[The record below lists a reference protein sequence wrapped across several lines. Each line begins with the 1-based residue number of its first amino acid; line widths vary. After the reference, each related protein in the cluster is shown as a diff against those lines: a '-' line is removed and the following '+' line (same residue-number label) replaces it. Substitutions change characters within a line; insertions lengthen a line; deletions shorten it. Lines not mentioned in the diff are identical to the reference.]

1 MICWRQLVE
10 EYHPRFLHVAGKD
23 NCAADALSRL
33 EMNPND
39 ADVIDWEPKHDKM
52 VYEKLQQ
59 MCTKMVRQDMEES
72 DDEYDDLLH
81 DMEISESQA
90 RHFIQDE
97 YYDCEFALDV
107 RMFKEHQ
114 ERDIKLQDK
123 VKKSLKQEVSAYSV
137 KEVEGVELIHC
148 RNKIVVPSTLI
159 QRVMSWYHEMLCHP
173 GTVKMEKTINR
184 VYTWPKMRKDIEQKI
199 KTCPTCQKC
208 KRSMKNKN
216 GLLPEKEAE
225 VTKWNRV
232 NLDCWGPK
240 TIKQK
245 NGFDYEI
252 YVLTMVDPVTGWFEY
267 AQLYEAPTAM
277 RCQELFRT
285 TWLSR
290 YPRPREIGFDNG
302 SEFKAELTRNMGLK
316 ECKSLP
322 WNPQSK
328 TILERIHQVLQD
340 CLVTLDLDNVD
351 IDEDDHDPF
360 EKYLAL
366 AAHAIRAGYHST
378 HGKSPCE
385 MVFER
390 DMYMPVKSTIDW
402 DAIKARKQEKIAK
415 SNERENKKRYNH
427 HFSPG
432 DWITITKPGILR
444 KLCVPREGPYQVIKH
459 HDNGMITYEKAPFTN
474 AKVNIRRVSPFHWQH
489 ANPQGGDD

>member
-1 MICWRQLVE
+1 
-10 EYHPRFLHVAGKD
+10 
-23 NCAADALSRL
+23 
-33 EMNPND
+33 MN
-39 ADVIDWEPKHDKM
+39 
-52 VYEKLQQ
+52 
-59 MCTKMVRQDMEES
+59 
-72 DDEYDDLLH
+72 
-81 DMEISESQA
+81 
-90 RHFIQDE
+90 
-97 YYDCEFALDV
+97 
-107 RMFKEHQ
+107 
-114 ERDIKLQDK
+114 
-123 VKKSLKQEVSAYSV
+123 
-137 KEVEGVELIHC
+137 
-148 RNKIVVPSTLI
+148 NK
-159 QRVMSWYHEMLCHP
+159 Y
-173 GTVKMEKTINR
+173 
-184 VYTWPKMRKDIEQKI
+184 
-199 KTCPTCQKC
+199 
-208 KRSMKNKN
+208 
-216 GLLPEKEAE
+216 GLLPENKAE

-290 YPRPREIGFDNG
+290 YPCPREIGFDNG
-302 SEFKAELTRNMGLK
+302 SEFKKQFAELTRNMGLK

-322 WNPQSK
+322 WNPQSNA
-328 TILERIHQVLQD
+328 ILERIHQVLQD
-340 CLVTLDLDNVD
+340 ILVTLDLDNID

-415 SNERENKKRYNH
+415 SNERENKKRYT
-427 HFSPG
+427 
-432 DWITITKPGILR
+432 TISA
-444 KLCVPREGPYQVIKH
+444 QVI
-459 HDNGMITYEKAPFTN
+459 G
-474 AKVNIRRVSPFHWQH
+474 
-489 ANPQGGDD
+489 